1 MLFSFTLYIILFF
14 QTVKNPAGSVH
25 SLNLEWDYKYLN
37 HPNWQFIC
45 RKLMIKHAFYTIQ
58 GSLLSI
64 KNLHE
69 HWKKKPIFPT
79 VIKNTKSVR
88 STIFLIKDKFRLI
101 KVIEEMGG
109 EMMMLRMMSSFPNN
123 WSISWNES

>member
-1 MLFSFTLYIILFF
+1 
-14 QTVKNPAGSVH
+14 
-25 SLNLEWDYKYLN
+25 
-37 HPNWQFIC
+37 
-45 RKLMIKHAFYTIQ
+45 MIKHAFYTIQ

-88 STIFLIKDKFRLI
+88 STIFLIEDKFRLI